1 MCYVHTMQSKDKTV
15 EKNNANYMYYLAL
28 LMC

>member
-1 MCYVHTMQSKDKTV
+1 MCCAPAIQSKDRKM
-15 EKNNANYMYYLAL
+15 EKNNANYVYYLAL